1 MFDIDFGNVLEN
13 LLSMAITYLPK
24 LFLAVSIFYG
34 GFKLTDKS
42 LLLLDKL
49 FTKNKLDEDLKP
61 FLITLSRVL
70 SKFFILV
77 LAIGVL
83 GIDTSSFV
91 AMLAAASFA
100 VGLALQGSLSNF
112 SSGIL
117 ILFFKPFR
125 SGDVIRIDDYIGTVH
140 EIQIFS
146 TVLITLN
153 NRQIVIPNST
163 LTSQVVENVS
173 GAGIIRVDL
182 KFSIAYD
189 EDIDNARNVIWKVIK
204 GCPFIINNQEQ
215 YEHAVLVED
224 LADSS
229 IDLAVWVWAKSEN
242 YWDTFYFMKEYV
254 KKAFDK
260 SEISIPYPHLDVNL
274 NQVK

>member
-1 MFDIDFGNVLEN
+1 MFDIDFGNVLEEI
-13 LLSMAITYLPK
+13 LGMAITYLPK
-24 LFLAVSIFYG
+24 VFLAIIIFYG

-49 FTKNKLDEDLKP
+49 FAKNKLNEDLKP

-70 SKFFILV
+70 LKFFILV
-77 LAIGVL
+77 LSVGVL

-163 LTSQVVENVS
+163 LTSQVVENIS
-173 GAGIIRVDL
+173 GAGVIRVDL
-182 KFSIAYD
+182 KFSIAYN
-189 EDIDNARNVIWKVIK
+189 EDIDNARNVIWKVIR
-204 GCPFIINNQEQ
+204 GCPFITANEDQ
-215 YEHAVLVED
+215 YEHAVLVEE

-229 IDLAVWVWAKSEN
+229 VDLAVWVWAKSEN

-260 SEISIPYPHLDVNL
+260 AEISIPYPHLDVNL